1 MPLAR
6 SMALRYRRS
15 FEPLDDLV
23 QVAAVGLIKAIDR
36 YQPSRGA
43 FSSYALP
50 TIAGELKRYFRDYS
64 WAVRPP
70 RELQE
75 LTQRV
80 DRVRTELTRQLGRS
94 PTTAELSTAAGVDE
108 EKLLDA
114 IQASSARGAVSLQ
127 APSGEDGTIEE
138 RIGTDD
144 GGIGSAETNA
154 ILDSLLP
161 SLTPRQRAILRL
173 RFAEDMTQAEIG
185 ALVGVGQM
193 QISRIIRQA
202 LQHLRD
208 AADREAAAF
217 GAVSAAREPRAQ

>member
-15 FEPLDDLV
+15 FEPMDDLV
-23 QVAAVGLIKAIDR
+23 QVASVGLIKAIDR
-36 YQPSRGA
+36 YEPSRGA

-70 RELQE
+70 RDLQE

-80 DRVRTELTRQLGRS
+80 DRIEGELTRQLGRS
-94 PTTAELSTAAGVDE
+94 PTTAELSTAAGIGE

-154 ILDSLLP
+154 ILDTLLP
-161 SLTPRQRAILRL
+161 SLTPRERAILRL
-173 RFAEDMTQAEIG
+173 RFDEDMTQAEIG
-185 ALVGVGQM
+185 AVIGVGQM

-202 LQHLRD
+202 LQRLRD
-208 AADREAAAF
+208 AADRQAEGF
-217 GAVSAAREPRAQ
+217 GGATAERRPRV